1 MKDKLKPSSKKK
13 RTLVL
18 GLISL
23 AAGLV
28 SYFGYR
34 YWKTHHKKSSSP
46 SGQSGKEKTGESN
59 SNTTPRSSGQAKRSS
74 SAPAKG
80 DAPGTKA
87 KPGLLKPDLIAGAI
101 RAAITAKNFT
111 RAYTNTKAIQS
122 PQDYKLVNAQFQKSK
137 TVGQTPSL
145 AQALFTTFSTK
156 VQRQALTKVF
166 TTIGL
171 KYDGKGWALSGIDD
185 APLIITT
192 QTTKVWKDP
201 QSFVEVPPNM
211 VLGKSI
217 AQRGTYTLFKNDL
230 RYFLVETG
238 AVKIYIEKKRP

>member
-1 MKDKLKPSSKKK
+1 MKDKLKQSSKKK
-13 RTLVL
+13 RTLVI

-34 YWKTHHKKSSSP
+34 YWKTHHKKSNTTAGEA
-46 SGQSGKEKTGESN
+46 GQTKKGEST
-59 SNTTPRSSGQAKRSS
+59 SNTPPGSAGQATQQA
-74 SAPAKG
+74 SATASGPAKG
-80 DAPGTKA
+80 STA
-87 KPGLLKPDLIAGAI
+87 KPGILKPDLTAGAI
-101 RAAITAKNFT
+101 RAAINAKNFT
-111 RAYTNTKAIQS
+111 RAYNNTKAIRTK
-122 PQDYKLVNAQFQKSK
+122 QDYKLVNEQFLKNKSA
-137 TVGQTPSL
+137 GQQPSL
-145 AQALFTTFSTK
+145 AQALFTTFSNK

-171 KYDGKGWALSGIDD
+171 KYDGKGWALSGVDD

-217 AQRGTYTLFKNDL
+217 TQRGTYTLFKNDL